1 MQALILPRS
10 TVALLTS
17 LNDAQRTFSI
27 ASCHDQVVPGAAMT
41 PSLHRRRF
49 LSIAGSALLGTT
61 GVHAGAFPD
70 KSLNMIVPYPAGGP
84 ADVQARQLE
93 PAMRKA
99 LGQPLVVDNVAGAS
113 GSIGIQKL
121 LSAPPDG
128 YTMLLGTASD
138 VILAPIT
145 LSAVRHKPEQLR
157 LLGITGRS
165 PLILV
170 GSPHLE
176 PKTLEQ
182 LAIYARKAQAPGLTY
197 GSIGPGSLYHL
208 VAEDLNSRWNVTMT
222 HVAYKGVAPMVQD
235 LIGGHLDLSILPS
248 AGNVVELV
256 TQGKLHAYAVSDAQ
270 RLQRLG
276 QVPTF
281 ADAAGARFHDFFYEI
296 WGGMFVDR
304 RVRPELALRL
314 NEALSAALI
323 DVGYQQAQLATGST
337 PGEAMS
343 LEQSEWLL
351 AQQIARFRRIAQK
364 VKLRPQ

>member
-1 MQALILPRS
+1 
-10 TVALLTS
+10 
-17 LNDAQRTFSI
+17 
-27 ASCHDQVVPGAAMT
+27 MT
-41 PSLHRRRF
+41 PSLHRRH
-49 LSIAGSALLGTT
+49 LLCIAGSALLGTT

-70 KSLNMIVPYPAGGP
+70 KPLNMIVPYPAGGP

-93 PAMRKA
+93 RPMRQV

-138 VILAPIT
+138 VILGPIT
-145 LSAVRHKPEQLR
+145 LSTVRHKPEQLR
-157 LLGITGRS
+157 LLGMTGRS

-176 PKTLEQ
+176 PQTLGQ
-182 LAIYARKAQAPGLTY
+182 LATHARNAQGRGLTY
-197 GSIGPGSLYHL
+197 GSIGPGSLFHL
-208 VAEDLNSRWNVTMT
+208 VAEDLASRWKVAMT
-222 HVAYKGVAPMVQD
+222 HVPYKGAAPMVQD
-235 LIGGHLDLSILPS
+235 LMGGHLDLSILPS

-256 TQGKLHAYAVSDAQ
+256 TQGKLRAYAVADAQ
-270 RLQRLG
+270 RLQRLD

-281 ADAAGARFHDFFYEI
+281 AEAAGAGFGDFFYEI

-304 RVRPELALRL
+304 KIETELALRL
-314 NEALSAALI
+314 NAALGAALT
-323 DVGYQQAQLATGST
+323 DVEYQQAQLTAGSI
-337 PGEAMS
+337 PGTAMS
-343 LEQSEWLL
+343 LEEADRVF
-351 AQQIARFRRIAQK
+351 AQQTARFRHIAQK